1 MKASA
6 AIVAASIV
14 ASASL
19 CRAECIRIW
28 KDIPDAKRLAAVVF
42 SGAVVE
48 VKKSDLDGVFVT
60 FAVDRVWKGPRQRRL
75 VLPLYMTLDS
85 VNFVKGESYVVF
97 ASRHVMSESLPSS
110 MRVPT
115 VMEPVFDVLI
125 CSPTKP
131 LREAQATLVQL
142 GRAARP

>member
-1 MKASA
+1 MKG
-6 AIVAASIV
+6 
-14 ASASL
+14 
-19 CRAECIRIW
+19 
-28 KDIPDAKRLAAVVF
+28 DP
-42 SGAVVE
+42 
-48 VKKSDLDGVFVT
+48 DGVFVT

-97 ASRHVMSESLPSS
+97 AARHVMSESIPGS

-115 VMEPVFDVLI
+115 VTEPVFEVST

-131 LREAQATLVQL
+131 LRQAQATLAQL
-142 GRAARP
+142 GRAVRP